1 MNTKNYLFIICMLL
15 VSTGGFARNRTVEGN
30 GKVITKEISITDYNS
45 INLAGVIEFQYEQSD
60 AAAYFEITVDENILP
75 CLEIGVKG
83 KTLEVGPKNEDLF
96 TSYNIRPTVF
106 KIKSNSKSLKELNA
120 AGSGNFIVVSPL
132 KIDKLE
138 INQAGSG
145 SVIFNKQVEGNKGE
159 FNLAGSGSVIISNI
173 KVESLNCSL
182 AGSGEFQVKGSADRA
197 SYSVASSGEI
207 KAFGC
212 KAGKADCSIAGSG
225 SIDVNAVDR
234 LDASVMGSGEIRY
247 QGTPALSKSIMGSG
261 EVKSVN

>member
-1 MNTKNYLFIICMLL
+1 MNARKYLFIICIFLI
-15 VSTGGFARNRTVEGN
+15 SICGFAKNRTVEGN

-45 INLAGVIEFQYEQSD
+45 INLAGVTEFQYEQSD
-60 AAAYFEITVDENILP
+60 AAPYFKITIDENILP
-75 CLEIGVKG
+75 CLEIEVIG
-83 KTLEVGPKNEDLF
+83 KTLQVGTKKEDSF

-159 FNLAGSGSVIISNI
+159 FNLAGSGSVIINNI
-173 KVESLNCSL
+173 KVESLSCSL
-182 AGSGEFQVKGSADRA
+182 AGSGEFQIKGTADRA

-212 KAGKADCSIAGSG
+212 KVSKADCSIAGSG
-225 SIDVNAVDR
+225 SIDVNTADR